1 MSEEK
6 NLGEKQWYA
15 VTTFIGHENKA
26 AENIKTRIQT
36 YNLGDFIFR
45 VIVAEEKVPSVNK
58 NKEPVM
64 RRNKETGEM
73 EQKYKIVNLYPG
85 YVFVE
90 MIMTDE
96 VWYVVRNT
104 PEVTGITGSS
114 GGGQKPT
121 PITSREI
128 EAVLKRMGMVDSS
141 MYENYHVGDLV
152 KIINGTFNG
161 VEGTIISIDKEA
173 GTVKVD
179 TIFFGRHTPVDVDFS
194 EIVHIS

>member
-6 NLGEKQWYA
+6 VSEKQWYA
-15 VTTFIGHENKA
+15 VTTFIGHEQKA
-26 AENIKTRIQT
+26 AENIRTRIET
-36 YNLGDFIFR
+36 YDLSKYIFR
-45 VIVAEEKVPSVNK
+45 VIVAEEKVPSINK
-58 NKEPVM
+58 NGDPVM

-90 MIMTDE
+90 MIMTDD

-128 EAVLKRMGMVDSS
+128 EAVLKRMGMVDFA

-152 KIINGTFNG
+152 KIIHGTFDG
-161 VEGTIISIDKEA
+161 VEGTIISIDKEG

-179 TIFFGRHTPVDVDFS
+179 VIFFGRHTPVDVDFS
-194 EIVHIS
+194 EIVHVS